1 VLAEV
6 LGPGPEPVGLR
17 GRRDQR
23 LEGLDVAFCGVH
35 SSVCSVQRFQQD
47 RQEQPRDQLEAG
59 GLVQRR
65 GGLLQSVQLGLRLP
79 RVDLD
84 RREPR
89 VLAEVLGP

>member
-1 VLAEV
+1 VD
-6 LGPGPEPVGLR
+6 LR

-23 LEGLDVAFCGVH
+23 LEDLGAAIH
-35 SSVCSVQRFQQD
+35 SSVCSVQRFYQD